1 MLIQSSSADAV
12 SNVSV
17 SAGQTLSEGIR
28 FTKYIDLRI
37 RAQQGAPVK
46 WYVVIA
52 QDALTYRKIP
62 GYASG
67 SSTGTIRLIS
77 VSSWVIPLAA
87 HTFSRYSEKVPP
99 AREGKEMARWLEQ
112 IPREEREVYEKAGF
126 GQRQS
131 FGKRPALL
139 VIDCTLAFIGSR
151 KHRSVKDAVE
161 EYPTACGPAGWE
173 ALEIISSLLASFRRE
188 GWPVVYTK
196 LNLEAQRVSGGATKS
211 GRLLDPKGNEIPEE
225 IQPRPDEWVLEKC
238 KASGFFGTPLT
249 THLVRNHVEQSLI

>member
-1 MLIQSSSADAV
+1 
-12 SNVSV
+12 
-17 SAGQTLSEGIR
+17 
-28 FTKYIDLRI
+28 
-37 RAQQGAPVK
+37 
-46 WYVVIA
+46 
-52 QDALTYRKIP
+52 
-62 GYASG
+62 
-67 SSTGTIRLIS
+67 
-77 VSSWVIPLAA
+77 
-87 HTFSRYSEKVPP
+87 
-99 AREGKEMARWLEQ
+99 MARWLEQ

-126 GQRQS
+126 GRRQS
-131 FGKRPALL
+131 FGKGPALL

-151 KHRSVKDAVE
+151 QHRSVKDAVE

-173 ALEIISSLLASFRRE
+173 ALEIISSLLTIFRRE

-249 THLVRNHVEQSLI
+249 THLVRNHVDSVVVVGVSTSGCVRASAVDAFSNGFKVFLVEEGCFDRSDYAHSANLFDMNSKYADVITFEEFKQMALPGKETIRV